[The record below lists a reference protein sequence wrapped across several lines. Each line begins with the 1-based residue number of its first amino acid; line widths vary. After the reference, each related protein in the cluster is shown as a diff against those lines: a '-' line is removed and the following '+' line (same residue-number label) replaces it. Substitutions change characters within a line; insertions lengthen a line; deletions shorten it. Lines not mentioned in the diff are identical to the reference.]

1 MTNYDKL
8 IDSISNEIYTLNL
21 SNESWN
27 EDAAKKTS
35 RRILEIVEE
44 FQQNQSLLKKSNSL
58 RASDQ
63 CH

>member
-8 IDSISNEIYTLNL
+8 VDAISNEIYILNV

-44 FQQNQSLLKKSNSL
+44 FQQNRSNPIF
-58 RASDQ
+58 
-63 CH
+63 

>member
-8 IDSISNEIYTLNL
+8 IDAISNEIYTLNL

-27 EDAAKKTS
+27 EDEAKKTS

-44 FQQNQSLLKKSNSL
+44 FQQNQSLLKKSNSW
-58 RASDQ
+58 RASD
-63 CH
+63 